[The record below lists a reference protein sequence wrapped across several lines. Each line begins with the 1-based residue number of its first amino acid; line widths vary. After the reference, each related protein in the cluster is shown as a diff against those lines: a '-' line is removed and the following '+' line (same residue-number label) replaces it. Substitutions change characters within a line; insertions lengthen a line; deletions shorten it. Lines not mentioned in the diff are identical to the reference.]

1 MTPALGPLSVL
12 WTVEV
17 TTSQCSKGD
26 GASPAATRPDTW
38 AMSAIS
44 REPAE
49 NQIQLW
55 REIQTWGRECRT
67 RTVGVGDL
75 PEAGVV
81 EVAGV
86 AADAG
91 DDDARLEEG
100 GRGGQGVVVDQPGR
114 GVDLKGIFLQ

>member
-49 NQIQLW
+49 NQIKFW
-55 REIQTWGRECRT
+55 REYSNLGGSVAG
-67 RTVGVGDL
+67 TVGVGDL

-100 GRGGQGVVVDQPGR
+100 GRGGEGVVVDQPRR
-114 GVDLKGIFLQ
+114 GVDLKGIFFQ